1 MEKVTFRTIC
11 LIFILISF
19 SAYSQ
24 TGETINGLLLYHGEY
39 PHAGAT
45 ANLHDANGN
54 IVDFTTTDGSG
65 NYSFYNVPQGTYTIS
80 FEATGPGGEVTLT
93 DAFLVMMHLFNLYP
107 FSPIEHLAADVDGNG
122 TITWNDY
129 TLILVGYINQGNP
142 FPIGDWVFE
151 EIPPFT
157 MGSRSETKV
166 SGSNSSGD
174 VSGTFVPTKTVESV
188 FAHSPANDI
197 MTSPGNVCSVPV
209 SIAHSLQMTGMHLVL
224 QIPEGIM
231 ITNIESSL
239 QNLNYSVRHNELIL
253 TWLDQ
258 NITGQAVHPDAALFN
273 IEAVL
278 AKGLDENSSYHFK
291 LLPGSHF
298 INTEGKVIHGVHI
311 TIPSLKYMTE
321 DRFHLTAYPNP
332 FTTQFSLGFELPSDG
347 QVAIQ
352 LFDQCGRMVNQIN
365 HSSLSAGTHQLQ
377 IDGSTLAPGIYFYH
391 VSVMGDEKYNKKG
404 SIIKSK

>member
-1 MEKVTFRTIC
+1 M
-11 LIFILISF
+11 
-19 SAYSQ
+19 
-24 TGETINGLLLYHGEY
+24 
-39 PHAGAT
+39 
-45 ANLHDANGN
+45 
-54 IVDFTTTDGSG
+54 
-65 NYSFYNVPQGTYTIS
+65 
-80 FEATGPGGEVTLT
+80 
-93 DAFLVMMHLFNLYP
+93 VMMHLFNLYP
-107 FSPIEHLAADVDGNG
+107 FSPIQHLAADVDGDG

-129 TLILVGYINQGNP
+129 ILILVGYINQGNP

-157 MGSRSETKV
+157 TGSRSETKV

-188 FAHSPANDI
+188 FAHSPAGDI
-197 MTSPGNVCSVPV
+197 MTSPGKASRVPV
-209 SIAHSLQMTGMHLVL
+209 NTAHSMQMTGMHLVL
-224 QIPEGIM
+224 QIPEGIV
-231 ITNIESSL
+231 ITNIESPL
-239 QNLNYSVRHNELIL
+239 QNLNYSIRHNELIL

-258 NITGQAVHPDAALFN
+258 NITGQAIYPDEALFN

-278 AKGLDENSSYHFK
+278 AKGLDENNSYRFN

-298 INTEGKVIHGVHI
+298 INTKGEVIHGVHI
-311 TIPSLKYMTE
+311 VIPLLKYNSQE
-321 DRFHLTAYPNP
+321 HFNLTAFPNP
-332 FTTQFSLGFELPSDG
+332 FTTRFSLGFELPSDC

-352 LFDQCGRMVNQIN
+352 LFDQCGRMVHEVN

>member
-1 MEKVTFRTIC
+1 MEKATFRTIC
-11 LIFILISF
+11 LIFLLISY

-39 PHAGAT
+39 PHAGVT

-54 IVDFTTTDGSG
+54 IIDVTTTDGSG

-107 FSPIEHLAADVDGNG
+107 FTPIAHLAADVDGSG

-129 TLILVGYINQGNP
+129 TLILVGYLNQGNP

-157 MGSRSETKV
+157 TGSRSETKV

-174 VSGTFVPTKTVESV
+174 VNGTFVPTKTAESV
-188 FAHSPANDI
+188 SAHVPAGDI
-197 MTSPGNVCSVPV
+197 VTSPGKASRVPV
-209 SIAHSLQMTGMHLVL
+209 NTAHSLQMTGMHLVL
-224 QIPEGIM
+224 QIPDGIM
-231 ITNIESSL
+231 ITDIESPL
-239 QNLNYSVRHNELIL
+239 PDLNYCIRHNELIL

-258 NITGQAVHPDAALFN
+258 NITGQAVHPDAALFS

-278 AKGLDENSSYHFK
+278 SKGLDENTSYRFT

-298 INTEGKVIHGVHI
+298 INAEGEVIHGVNI
-311 TIPSLKYMTE
+311 SIPALKYMAE
-321 DRFHLTAYPNP
+321 EIFNLTAFPNP
-332 FTTQFSLGFELPSDG
+332 FTTRFTLGLELPSDG
-347 QVAIQ
+347 QVTMQ
-352 LFDQCGRMVNQIN
+352 LYDQCGRIVHDINQ
-365 HSSLSAGTHQLQ
+365 SSLSAGTHQLH

-391 VSVMGDEKYNKKG
+391 VSVMGDENYDKRG